1 MTREITNNICHRIIW
16 HDHTWTRRAAKHVP
30 WLKHLIDSMS
40 SGLDDGIVLLRM
52 QYIRLVRQIQK
63 NKLGENV
70 LYSAV
75 MAAWQTVRVIN
86 KYYFW
91 LQEDIWTCLVSRQQK
106 RHLERAYN
114 VFLNSFFCWK
124 KVCGEKS
131 NKTSCHTKYR
141 TNTDYRMSS
150 AIR

>member
-1 MTREITNNICHRIIW
+1 MF
-16 HDHTWTRRAAKHVP
+16 
-30 WLKHLIDSMS
+30 
-40 SGLDDGIVLLRM
+40 
-52 QYIRLVRQIQK
+52 
-63 NKLGENV
+63 

-91 LQEDIWTCLVSRQQK
+91 LQEDIWTCLASRQQK

-124 KVCGEKS
+124 KVCGEK
-131 NKTSCHTKYR
+131 
-141 TNTDYRMSS
+141 
-150 AIR
+150 I